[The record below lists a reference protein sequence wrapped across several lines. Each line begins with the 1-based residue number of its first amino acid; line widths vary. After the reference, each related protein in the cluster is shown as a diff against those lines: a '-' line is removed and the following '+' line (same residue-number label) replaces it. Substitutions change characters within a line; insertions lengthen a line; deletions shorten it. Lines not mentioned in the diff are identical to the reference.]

1 MMEVAEVSRTKF
13 DPYVIGN
20 NIRDLRGKR
29 KMTQMKAAEEM
40 DMSLC
45 HYARIEEGSKGM
57 SIQMLF
63 RFINFFCFINNIR
76 NRFSIFI
83 AHTSNMSRRVNQTS

>member
-1 MMEVAEVSRTKF
+1 MEVAEVSRTKF

-45 HYARIEEGSKGM
+45 HYVLFVGM
-57 SIQMLF
+57 Q
-63 RFINFFCFINNIR
+63 
-76 NRFSIFI
+76 
-83 AHTSNMSRRVNQTS
+83 

>member
-20 NIRDLRGKR
+20 NIRDLREKR

-63 RFINFFCFINNIR
+63 RFINFYKTDANTILGT
-76 NRFSIFI
+76 
-83 AHTSNMSRRVNQTS
+83 HLGMMV

>member
-20 NIRDLRGKR
+20 NIRDLREKR

-40 DMSLC
+40 DMSLFFLAHFMDLLKKC
-45 HYARIEEGSKGM
+45 LLNPKFGRPLM
-57 SIQMLF
+57 SSME
-63 RFINFFCFINNIR
+63 
-76 NRFSIFI
+76 FSL
-83 AHTSNMSRRVNQTS
+83 M

>member
-1 MMEVAEVSRTKF
+1 MSRTKF

-20 NIRDLRGKR
+20 NIRDLREKR

-45 HYARIEEGSKGM
+45 HDARIEEGSKGM
-57 SIQMLF
+57 VSQLV
-63 RFINFFCFINNIR
+63 
-76 NRFSIFI
+76 
-83 AHTSNMSRRVNQTS
+83 HTSERRIV

>member
-1 MMEVAEVSRTKF
+1 MMEGAEVSRTKF

-20 NIRDLRGKR
+20 NIRDLREKR
-29 KMTQMKAAEEM
+29 KMTQMKADEEM

-57 SIQMLF
+57 SIQMLLDLLIF
-63 RFINFFCFINNIR
+63 TKLMQIRF
-76 NRFSIFI
+76 
-83 AHTSNMSRRVNQTS
+83 

>member
-20 NIRDLRGKR
+20 NIRDLREKR

-40 DMSLC
+40 DMSLSKLDISIYISMA
-45 HYARIEEGSKGM
+45 HSLSEVYRYSIISPGSPHNL
-57 SIQMLF
+57 I
-63 RFINFFCFINNIR
+63 
-76 NRFSIFI
+76 
-83 AHTSNMSRRVNQTS
+83 

>member
-1 MMEVAEVSRTKF
+1 MEVAEVSRTKF

-20 NIRDLRGKR
+20 NIRDLREKR

-63 RFINFFCFINNIR
+63 RFINFFQKFYINTK
-76 NRFSIFI
+76 F
-83 AHTSNMSRRVNQTS
+83 HTSDLNLNLI

>member
-1 MMEVAEVSRTKF
+1 
-13 DPYVIGN
+13 
-20 NIRDLRGKR
+20 
-29 KMTQMKAAEEM
+29 MTQMKAAEEM

-63 RFINFFCFINNIR
+63 RFINFYKTD
-76 NRFSIFI
+76 
-83 AHTSNMSRRVNQTS
+83 ANMILGTHLGGMV